1 MPAACL
7 EALRARF
14 GDRFSESAAV
24 REHHG
29 RDESPYPV
37 MAPDG
42 VVFAHST
49 EEVAEIARLC
59 NEHRVPLI
67 PYGAGS
73 SLEGHILA
81 IQGGISL
88 DLSQMNKG
96 AGRQCRRPHR
106 HGAGRR
112 AAQAAQRRD
121 PQHRAVLPHRSGRRR
136 QPGRHGRHAPS
147 GTNAVRYGTMRENVM
162 SLTVVTADG
171 RIVRT
176 AGRARKS
183 SAGYDLTRVFVGSE
197 GTLGIITEVTV
208 RLYPQP
214 EAVSAAVCNFPRWTT
229 PSRA

>member
-14 GDRFSESAAV
+14 GDRFESAAV

-88 DLSQMNKG
+88 DLSQMNKVLAVNAEDLTATVQAGVLRKQLNEEIRSTGLFFPIDPG
-96 AGRQCRRPHR
+96 ADASLG
-106 HGAGRR
+106 GMAATR
-112 AAQAAQRRD
+112 A
-121 PQHRAVLPHRSGRRR
+121 
-136 QPGRHGRHAPS
+136 S

-162 SLTVVTADG
+162 SLTVVT
-171 RIVRT
+171 RRRPH
-176 AGRARKS
+176 RAHRGPRPQVLRRLRPRRAS
-183 SAGYDLTRVFVGSE
+183 SAAKARWASSPKSRCACIRSPRPCRPPCATS
-197 GTLGIITEVTV
+197 
-208 RLYPQP
+208 
-214 EAVSAAVCNFPRWTT
+214 PRWTT

>member
-88 DLSQMNKG
+88 DLSQMNKVLAVNAEDLTATVQ
-96 AGRQCRRPHR
+96 AGVLRKQLNE
-106 HGAGRR
+106 
-112 AAQAAQRRD
+112 D

-136 QPGRHGRHAPS
+136 QPGRHGRHARLRHQRR
-147 GTNAVRYGTMRENVM
+147 ALRHHARNVM

>member
-1 MPAACL
+1 MS

-88 DLSQMNKG
+88 DLSQMNKVL
-96 AGRQCRRPHR
+96 
-106 HGAGRR
+106 
-112 AAQAAQRRD
+112 
-121 PQHRAVLPHRSGRRR
+121 AV
-136 QPGRHGRHAPS
+136 
-147 GTNAVRYGTMRENVM
+147 NAE
-162 SLTVVTADG
+162 
-171 RIVRT
+171 
-176 AGRARKS
+176 
-183 SAGYDLTRVFVGSE
+183 DLTA
-197 GTLGIITEVTV
+197 TV
-208 RLYPQP
+208 QAGVLRKQLN
-214 EAVSAAVCNFPRWTT
+214 ERSAAPGCSSPSIRAPTPAWAAWPPRAPPAPT
-229 PSRA
+229 PCATAPCARTSCR

>member
-1 MPAACL
+1 
-7 EALRARF
+7 
-14 GDRFSESAAV
+14 
-24 REHHG
+24 
-29 RDESPYPV
+29 

-88 DLSQMNKG
+88 DLSQMNKVLAVNAEDLTATVQ
-96 AGRQCRRPHR
+96 AGVLRKQLNEDPRHR
-106 HGAGRR
+106 T
-112 AAQAAQRRD
+112 
-121 PQHRAVLPHRSGRRR
+121 VLPHRSGRRR
-136 QPGRHGRHAPS
+136 QPGRHGRHARLRHQRR
-147 GTNAVRYGTMRENVM
+147 ALRHHARERHV
-162 SLTVVTADG
+162 ADRG
-171 RIVRT
+171 HRRRPH
-176 AGRARKS
+176 RAHRGPRPQVLRRLRPD
-183 SAGYDLTRVFVGSE
+183 ALFVGSE

-214 EAVSAAVCNFPRWTT
+214 EAVSAAV
-229 PSRA
+229 

>member
-14 GDRFSESAAV
+14 GDRFSESAV

-73 SLEGHILA
+73 RSKA
-81 IQGGISL
+81 TSWR
-88 DLSQMNKG
+88 SR
-96 AGRQCRRPHR
+96 AASAWTCRR
-106 HGAGRR
+106 
-112 AAQAAQRRD
+112 
-121 PQHRAVLPHRSGRRR
+121 
-136 QPGRHGRHAPS
+136 
-147 GTNAVRYGTMRENVM
+147 
-162 SLTVVTADG
+162 
-171 RIVRT
+171 
-176 AGRARKS
+176 
-183 SAGYDLTRVFVGSE
+183 
-197 GTLGIITEVTV
+197 
-208 RLYPQP
+208 
-214 EAVSAAVCNFPRWTT
+214 
-229 PSRA
+229 

>member
-1 MPAACL
+1 MNAPCMPKPCAARCRPL
-7 EALRARF
+7 VWKPCARASATA
-14 GDRFSESAAV
+14 SESAAV

-88 DLSQMNKG
+88 T
-96 AGRQCRRPHR
+96 CRR
-106 HGAGRR
+106 
-112 AAQAAQRRD
+112 
-121 PQHRAVLPHRSGRRR
+121 
-136 QPGRHGRHAPS
+136 
-147 GTNAVRYGTMRENVM
+147 
-162 SLTVVTADG
+162 
-171 RIVRT
+171 
-176 AGRARKS
+176 
-183 SAGYDLTRVFVGSE
+183 
-197 GTLGIITEVTV
+197 
-208 RLYPQP
+208 
-214 EAVSAAVCNFPRWTT
+214 
-229 PSRA
+229 